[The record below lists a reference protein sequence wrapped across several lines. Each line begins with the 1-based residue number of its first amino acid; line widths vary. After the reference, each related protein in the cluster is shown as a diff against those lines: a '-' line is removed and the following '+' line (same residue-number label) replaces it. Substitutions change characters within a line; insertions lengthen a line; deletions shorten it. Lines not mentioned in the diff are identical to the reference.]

1 MRGIIVAT
9 EDILSEAVAE
19 KLIQETGG
27 QLQVVQKL
35 GRQGFGYLRSR
46 MLKFNQMARTQPV
59 FVLTDLDRVEC
70 ATTLIE
76 NWMGQRRL
84 APGLLFRVAV
94 REIESWLLADH
105 EAMRRLL
112 GRTQLRLPDAPDA
125 LADPKETLVRL
136 ARKGPRAVREAIIPE
151 PGAVASQG
159 LGYNN
164 ILVDHVRN
172 HWSPERAASRSDSL
186 SRARIRI
193 LKHAALAS

>member
-1 MRGIIVAT
+1 MRDVIVAT

-27 QLQVVQKL
+27 RLQVVQKL
-35 GRQGFGYLRSR
+35 GRQGFGYLKSR
-46 MLKFNQMARTQPV
+46 MLNFNQMARIQPV
-59 FVLTDLDRVEC
+59 FVLTDLDRIEC

-76 NWMGQRRL
+76 KWLGQHRP

-105 EAMRRLL
+105 EAMGILL
-112 GRTQLRLPDAPDA
+112 QRTQLRLPDAPDA
-125 LADPKETLVRL
+125 LVDPKETLVRL
-136 ARKGPRAVREAIIPE
+136 ARTGPRAVREAIIPE

-186 SRARIRI
+186 SRARIKI
-193 LKHAALAS
+193 LKHAALAT